1 MSIEKKDPYNMGDV
15 VLLTTVAGTA
25 RGRIQGHNGYSGD
38 GAKYTVNYGRGEP
51 LIKDGVAAASILGL
65 APDIEPA
72 LKLDTL
78 VQARQADGSW
88 KLAKI
93 SGVDSASNLFY
104 RYTVANLDGGY
115 DYKVYE
121 EDVAVPSEEELKKYT
136 PSATLA
142 AALPDLIIEEVNK
155 ARQNPA
161 DYAKR
166 LQGLVKLDGLFTV
179 DPVKRQ
185 VAVDFLSKLEKRA
198 PLTMATGLGR
208 AALAFASDA
217 GKIDGPK
224 HQGSDGS
231 TAYERMAKHGTG
243 GKGECLSASNVSA
256 FAFVAGFLMSPG
268 HRDILVDNTATH
280 IGVAC
285 HFHRT
290 GMDMYIRCVIN
301 TGANWKD
308 A

>member
-1 MSIEKKDPYNMGDV
+1 MSTEKKVTYSMGDV
-15 VLLTTVAGTA
+15 VLLVKGAGIG
-25 RGRIQGHNGYSGD
+25 RGRIQAYNGYPGED
-38 GAKYTVNYGRGEP
+38 AEYTVNYGRED
-51 LIKDGVAAASILGL
+51 LATENGVKAAAILGL
-65 APDIEPA
+65 APPLQQLA
-72 LKLDTL
+72 VGASVL
-78 VQARQADGSW
+78 ARQADDSW

-93 SGVDSASNLFY
+93 SGRRGSSDFY
-104 RYTVANLDGGY
+104 FQYTVTNLDGGAS
-115 DYKVYE
+115 YKVYD
-121 EDVAVPSEEELKKYT
+121 EDVAVASEADVKKYT
-136 PSATLA
+136 PSAELA
-142 AALPDLIIEEVNK
+142 GKLPDLIIQEVNK
-155 ARQNPA
+155 ARKNPA
-161 DYAKR
+161 DYAKQIQA
-166 LQGLVKLDGLFTV
+166 LEKLDGFFTV

-185 VAVDFLSKLEKRA
+185 VAVDFLSKLEERA
-198 PLTMATGLGR
+198 LLTEAAGLGK

-224 HQGSDGS
+224 HQGSNGS
-231 TAYERMAKHGTG
+231 TAHQRMARYGSG

-285 HFHRT
+285 HYHPT
-290 GMDMYIRCVIN
+290 GKYIRCVIN